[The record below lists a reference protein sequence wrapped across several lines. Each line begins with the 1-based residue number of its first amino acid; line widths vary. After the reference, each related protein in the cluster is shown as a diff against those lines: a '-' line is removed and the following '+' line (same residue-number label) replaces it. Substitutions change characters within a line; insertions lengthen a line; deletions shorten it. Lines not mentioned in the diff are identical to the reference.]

1 MQWFMPESR
10 QTFSDRIR
18 VEIYRLRYRLLA
30 IQLRMYLILGRYIRY
45 I

>member
-10 QTFSDRIR
+10 QTFADRIR

-30 IQLRMYLILGRYIRY
+30 IQLRMHPILGRYIRY